1 MPPSSLFSPSPAA
14 RDNIWWL
21 FCHFSAFSPEF
32 CLPDKA
38 MIFNRGLIEPSH
50 VLLCPTQLAHR
61 QPHRGCA
68 FICLGLTKRKHFD
81 KRRENKGERLTKRKE
96 AASVCLPSD
105 VCDES
110 SESVSW
116 ALSWRERATQLFAK
130 VIAVLAQINQAS
142 LYKKKSKRSGKYL
155 CLHHLVNEDGKIYQ
169 TACDPHPCQH
179 VHPDDQEWDDSQ
191 WRESRLLLIPHQ
203 PCPAPLPCHHNNTI
217 MGVLVVVIITNSL

>member
-21 FCHFSAFSPEF
+21 FCHFSPFSPEF

-142 LYKKKSKRSGKYL
+142 LYKQRQKIRQISMLAPSCQWGWENLPKCSCLWSSSLPACASGWSGVRWQPVKGEPPPL
-155 CLHHLVNEDGKIYQ
+155 
-169 TACDPHPCQH
+169 DP
-179 VHPDDQEWDDSQ
+179 S
-191 WRESRLLLIPHQ
+191 S
-203 PCPAPLPCHHNNTI
+203 ALPRPP
-217 MGVLVVVIITNSL
+217 SLPP